1 MRKKWEVINDL
12 FDKVGNSQFHGFMDD
27 RPFIDDLECVC
38 YAPHIGYR
46 AWIFKYKGVPVCLW
60 DRDNGWWQFH
70 SAVSW
75 IDILLAK
82 IEERRN
88 RKRG

>member
-1 MRKKWEVINDL
+1 MKKWKVINEL
-12 FDKVGNSQFHGFMDD
+12 IEKISRGQFHE
-27 RPFIDDLECVC
+27 FIGDCPAIADLECIC

-46 AWIFKYKGVPVCLW
+46 AWIFKYKGVLICLW
-60 DRDNGWWQFH
+60 DHGNGWWQFH

-88 RKRG
+88 RERG